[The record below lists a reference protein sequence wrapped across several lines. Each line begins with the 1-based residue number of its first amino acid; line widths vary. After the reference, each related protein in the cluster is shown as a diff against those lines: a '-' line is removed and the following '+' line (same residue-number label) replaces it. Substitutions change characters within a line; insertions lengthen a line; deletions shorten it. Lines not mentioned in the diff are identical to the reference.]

1 MAKSATIFVNSP
13 DDDLNTDDIEAEVV
27 DFDQADEDLTDDD
40 EELADGFDGEP
51 VDFEADDEDDGDR
64 GTRGAKRSPTIGA
77 NDDAEENDD
86 DDDTEKD
93 LAAEL
98 NARLGMNDDAEEDDD
113 DQPVKAS
120 ISSAHTVV
128 EEGDGFSV
136 RPRQASEWT
145 CAVCFLIVNKA
156 AAAACPHCGADA
168 SQSRRELASS

>member
-77 NDDAEENDD
+77 NDDA
-86 DDDTEKD
+86 K
-93 LAAEL
+93 
-98 NARLGMNDDAEEDDD
+98 
-113 DQPVKAS
+113 
-120 ISSAHTVV
+120 
-128 EEGDGFSV
+128 V
-136 RPRQASEWT
+136 RNHICE
-145 CAVCFLIVNKA
+145 
-156 AAAACPHCGADA
+156 
-168 SQSRRELASS
+168 QSRRRRPAGESLDIFCSHGCRRG